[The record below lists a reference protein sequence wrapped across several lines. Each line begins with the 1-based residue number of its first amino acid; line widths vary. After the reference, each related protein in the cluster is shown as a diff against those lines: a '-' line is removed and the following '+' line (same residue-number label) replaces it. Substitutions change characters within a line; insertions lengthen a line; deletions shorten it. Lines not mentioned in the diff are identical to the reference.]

1 LLIDFREPS
10 DAGGDLDRWRMA
22 EAEAFVAI
30 RVPADHHERVCDWK
44 ATMKGNAAVLS
55 LRVRSPDACI
65 DRASALA
72 EPGITTEVS
81 DRLVELAK
89 SASRAQAFVIELVV
103 DASPSSVCDG
113 DPCAVVGAAASAMKR
128 HFRNMADGHTRR
140 IANNFQYAR
149 FSSLMGLLCVVFML
163 GCAQAIPDDAG
174 SVLSSIRESLTIFA
188 WVAMWKPAEL
198 WLYAHWPERYW
209 RRLAG
214 RLADA
219 RVVVR
224 SEGASLAPDA
234 SSPGAAVLSR
244 QAD

>member
-1 LLIDFREPS
+1 
-10 DAGGDLDRWRMA
+10 
-22 EAEAFVAI
+22 
-30 RVPADHHERVCDWK
+30 
-44 ATMKGNAAVLS
+44 MKGSAAVLS

-65 DRASALA
+65 DRASPLA
-72 EPGITTEVS
+72 EPGITADVS

-89 SASRAQAFVIELVV
+89 TASRSQAFVIELVV
-103 DASPSSVCDG
+103 DASPSPSQVCAADSRV
-113 DPCAVVGAAASAMKR
+113 VVGAAASAMKR
-128 HFRNMADGHTRR
+128 HFRNMADGHARR

-149 FSSLMGLLCVVFML
+149 FSSLMGLLCVVIML

-224 SEGASLAPDA
+224 CEGASFAPDA

-244 QAD
+244 KAD

>member
-1 LLIDFREPS
+1 
-10 DAGGDLDRWRMA
+10 
-22 EAEAFVAI
+22 
-30 RVPADHHERVCDWK
+30 
-44 ATMKGNAAVLS
+44 MKGNAAVLS
-55 LRVRSPDACI
+55 LRLRSADAGI

-72 EPGITTEVS
+72 EPGITAEVS

-89 SASRAQAFVIELVV
+89 KARRSQAFIIELVV
-103 DASPSSVCDG
+103 DASSWPACESDRH
-113 DPCAVVGAAASAMKR
+113 AVVDAAAPAMKR
-128 HFRNMADGHTRR
+128 HFRNMADVHTQR

-149 FSSLMGLLCVVFML
+149 FSSLMGLLCVVIML
-163 GCAQAIPDDAG
+163 GSAQAIPDDAG

-224 SEGASLAPDA
+224 IEGASLPLDA
-234 SSPGAAVLSR
+234 SWTSR
-244 QAD
+244 